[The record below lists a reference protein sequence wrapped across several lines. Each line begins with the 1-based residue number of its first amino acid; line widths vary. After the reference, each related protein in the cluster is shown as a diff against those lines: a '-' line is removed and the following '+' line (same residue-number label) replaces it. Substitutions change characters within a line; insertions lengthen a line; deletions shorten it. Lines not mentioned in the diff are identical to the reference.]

1 MADVAFSRQT
11 WLFQLK
17 CRLFRFKCCYF
28 CWNVGTIF
36 ALFVQSRPMLTKT
49 LAIFLARKRA
59 TLGSKF
65 SQFSPP
71 QSSKSAKC
79 QFFHQKNPLKSY
91 LIASCHAPVDAPW
104 SAPFSGLWNRL
115 QSAKLHMSRCLTR
128 ASFWWIL
135 CTKGR
140 HFAKKISRKTFC
152 FEIHL
157 VQNLISLSALIF
169 FSLGHDF
176 SNVVAKPKS
185 ETKTII
191 VEFHKIHLQQAI
203 FGRS

>member
-79 QFFHQKNPLKSY
+79 QF
-91 LIASCHAPVDAPW
+91 
-104 SAPFSGLWNRL
+104 
-115 QSAKLHMSRCLTR
+115 LH
-128 ASFWWIL
+128 
-135 CTKGR
+135 K
-140 HFAKKISRKTFC
+140 
-152 FEIHL
+152 
-157 VQNLISLSALIF
+157 
-169 FSLGHDF
+169 
-176 SNVVAKPKS
+176 
-185 ETKTII
+185 
-191 VEFHKIHLQQAI
+191 KIHLIHTWSLHVMRLLMPHDPLHFLDYEIASSQQNSTCHGVWHEQV
-203 FGRS
+203 FGESFVQKGATSRKKSRERHFVLKFTWFKTWFPYQL